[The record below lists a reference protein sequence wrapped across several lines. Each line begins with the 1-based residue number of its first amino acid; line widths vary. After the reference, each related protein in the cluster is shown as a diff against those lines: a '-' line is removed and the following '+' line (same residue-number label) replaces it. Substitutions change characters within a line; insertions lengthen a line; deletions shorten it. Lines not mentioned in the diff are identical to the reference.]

1 MFQDSRHAA
10 QGACSI
16 QPIPASAPARQSRNP
31 VPGQSLPAPLTLG
44 DAGHCGHR
52 IEPPR
57 GAAACRLRGL
67 HLPRPSPLVF
77 ALHDSASTRTATVHS
92 GGGGRFTAAKTTEGR
107 QQTTEES
114 CNVVPQDLCSALIYV
129 FLLFDISMV
138 W

>member
-44 DAGHCGHR
+44 DARSLRSPHR
-52 IEPPR
+52 
-57 GAAACRLRGL
+57 AAPWSCRLRGL

>member
-1 MFQDSRHAA
+1 MRPKAPVVFSPFQP
-10 QGACSI
+10 
-16 QPIPASAPARQSRNP
+16 QPQPGSPGTQSPASRCR
-31 VPGQSLPAPLTLG
+31 PLTLG

-67 HLPRPSPLVF
+67 HLLRPSPLVF